1 MTIFFMLKFS
11 LFIFYFKYNLI
22 LPKLIPMNSKILNKI
37 AIALILIT
45 LAVITRLS
53 AHENQLYNFTAVG
66 SVLLFSTF
74 YFKNSKL
81 NFLFPIAIMFISD
94 LFLLSFFGIN
104 NQPTGNYLA
113 FLVYVIMSSYFIKKI
128 KIKNVALAGVSGAT
142 LFFLISNFLVW
153 FNTGIV
159 PDGEY
164 SLTLGGLFKCYAKAF
179 SPFYTNQLMADL
191 VWSAII
197 FGVYELSIYSI
208 KNLSL
213 NRKNY

>member
-1 MTIFFMLKFS
+1 MTIFFILEFS

-22 LPKLIPMNSKILNKI
+22 LPKLIAMNSKILNNI
-37 AIALILIT
+37 AIALVLIT

-53 AHENQLYNFTAVG
+53 AIENQLPNFTAVG

-81 NFLFPIAIMFISD
+81 NFLLPIAIMFISD
-94 LFLLSFFGIN
+94 LFLLSFFGVN
-104 NQPTGNYLA
+104 SQSTGNYLA
-113 FLVYVIMSSYFIKKI
+113 FLVYVIMSSHFIKKI

-153 FNTGIV
+153 LNTGIAEG
-159 PDGEY
+159 DY
-164 SLTLGGLFKCYAKAF
+164 SLTLGGLFHCYAKGF
-179 SPFYTNQLMADL
+179 SPWYTNQLMADL